1 MRDMHKML
9 AGKLEVNIRFRE
21 SRLRQ
26 QKKKQKNIK
35 IEKWGGRSGVDYY
48 GQNGDRRRALL
59 NTTMKLWATQKRGIS
74 RSAELL
80 VKDFPPS
87 T

>member
-1 MRDMHKML
+1 ML
-9 AGKLEVNIRFRE
+9 AGKLEINIRLRE

-26 QKKKQKNIK
+26 QKKTENIK
-35 IEKWGGRSGVDYY
+35 MEKWGGRSGVDYY

-80 VKDFPPS
+80 VKEFPPS